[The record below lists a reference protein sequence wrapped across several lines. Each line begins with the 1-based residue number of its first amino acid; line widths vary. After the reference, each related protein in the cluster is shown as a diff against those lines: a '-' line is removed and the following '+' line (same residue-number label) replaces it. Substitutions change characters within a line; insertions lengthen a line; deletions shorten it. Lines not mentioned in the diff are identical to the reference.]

1 MLEHVALAV
10 NDSEDIENFFEE
22 VLMFRLE
29 KKFILPGEV
38 TRQVFDLEKDTDVYL
53 MKHKEVT
60 LEIFITGEKE
70 KRVFS
75 HMCLAY
81 PDPENVYKRA
91 VGKGYAA
98 ILREKR
104 EQTTYFIRDKSHN
117 MFEIKKAG

>member
-10 NDSEDIENFFEE
+10 NDSEEIENFFEE

-38 TRQVFDLEKDTDVYL
+38 TRQVFDVESNTDVYL
-53 MKHKEVT
+53 MKRRGIT

-70 KRVFS
+70 KKVFS
-75 HMCLAY
+75 HLCLAY
-81 PDPENVYKRA
+81 PDPQHVYERA
-91 VGKGYAA
+91 AGKGYAT
-98 ILREKR
+98 ILREKG
-104 EQTTYFIRDKSHN
+104 EHTTYFIRDKSHN

>member
-10 NDSEDIENFFEE
+10 NDSEEIENFFEE

-29 KKFILPGEV
+29 KKYILPGEV
-38 TRQVFDLEKDTDVYL
+38 TREVFDVEKDIDVYV
-53 MKHKEVT
+53 MKHEEVT

-81 PDPENVYKRA
+81 PDPENVYERA
-91 VGKGYAA
+91 AGKGYDT
-98 ILREKR
+98 ILREKKER
-104 EQTTYFIRDKSHN
+104 TTCFIRDKSHN